1 MDDKSP
7 WIGWTKQLVA
17 QHQGEEGE
25 EGAGGGET
33 AKKTTLVF
41 FRGAHL
47 DERAKSRRDDA
58 IRIIAALYGA
68 VGAVS
73 ARANVVPLFQFCG
86 WTLEKVLQAWDI
98 SAIYAAQPLCWQ
110 WLDACRASSA
120 LPPRVSLAERD
131 LLSKFAPAAPSSS
144 ACFEGSG
151 SKYECECSTSTCAA
165 MDEVCVGGTFDRVHA
180 GHRLLLASTAAVC
193 RKIVYMGITGEALL
207 AKKRHRELLEPFEA
221 RQAAAVGFIRAV
233 NPDLQVAAGVLDD
246 KPPLAMTSASLEGI
260 VVSRETV
267 AGAESINRERK
278 GQGFRPLAVITVGL
292 VAGGQESGETKLS
305 STDLRERDAKKRHIA
320 S

>member
-1 MDDKSP
+1 MADAGAVEASAALYLVDMDDKSP

-33 AKKTTLVF
+33 AKTTTLVF

-131 LLSKFAPAAPSSS
+131 LLSKFAPPAPSSS

-221 RQAAAVGFIRAV
+221 RHAAAVGFIRAV
-233 NPDLQVAAGVLDD
+233 NPDLQVAVGTLDD
-246 KPPLAMTSASLEGI
+246 VTRAPMPREFFIIQHQVQILPPPILPPIHCPDFPSL
-260 VVSRETV
+260 
-267 AGAESINRERK
+267 SIIPI
-278 GQGFRPLAVITVGL
+278 PL
-292 VAGGQESGETKLS
+292 E
-305 STDLRERDAKKRHIA
+305 KKF
-320 S
+320 